1 MRRLRATDG
10 TPAHLR
16 AAQYH
21 LAMCQ
26 DGPPT
31 MATLAAEMSPLLSAL
46 ITKSRA
52 VQDAELAAVSTQ
64 AAVAKAEGHVEN
76 TIRDLDAAAA
86 SMDRADPTLN
96 MQRTLFPHGFGAEI
110 DPDGDAQLEALI
122 PLKVR
127 LEPYKN
133 HAQIAS
139 LHARLDTEALVL
151 KNALM
156 ADAAQEA
163 LIDTLFAEEQG
174 ARAAIREQI
183 ESAYGRLRTHFKT
196 RPALAERYFYNEGS
210 GKKTL
215 KKDTPLGGGGEK

>member
-10 TPAHLR
+10 TPAHLK

-26 DGPPT
+26 DGPPP
-31 MATLAAEMSPLLSAL
+31 MATLAAEMSPLLGTLLS
-46 ITKSRA
+46 KNRA

-64 AAVAKAEGHVEN
+64 AAVAKAEGRVEN

-86 SMDRADPTLN
+86 SIDRADPSLN
-96 MQRTLFPHGFGAEI
+96 IQRTIFPHGFGAEI
-110 DPDGDAQLEALI
+110 DPDGDAQLEVLA

-127 LEPYKN
+127 LEPFKN
-133 HAQIAS
+133 HAPIAP
-139 LHARLDTEALVL
+139 LLARLDTEALAL
-151 KNALM
+151 KNALL

-163 LIDTLFAEEQG
+163 LIDTLFAEEQA

-183 ESAYGRLRTHFKT
+183 ESAYGRLRAHFKT

-210 GKKTL
+210 GKRAL
-215 KKDTPLGGGGEK
+215 KKDTPPGGGEK